1 MHMRSFH
8 AERRKAGE
16 AFHCGPLLGNP
27 VAPFGPRQL
36 TGWWARAHTSCITH
50 GAKCTF
56 VQKTSVNCMD
66 AIAQGILDTLM
77 ADSLSALWENLALDA
92 CHLRGGAA
100 LTHDRLIDQSW
111 HPSDDVW
118 KGRVSKFIHAK
129 ARNPAADVWASEDQ
143 DIQDLGPELDHMG
156 NYLVKATVAFVHYAA
171 TILGSVPTLMKDM
184 QKNSK
189 SFVDDGLPCQVCNK
203 TDYAS
208 VDMIVCD
215 DCENYW
221 HLTCLE
227 PPLTEV
233 PEGEWQC
240 ATCAALPSTSGYK
253 KRSRQE
259 STCPD
264 ELQGQVLDYMRH
276 NEGNIT
282 KGDLLH
288 PFMNLVDGAMHYC
301 GVPTQHVVKLARHIN
316 GAPKLDE
323 AARQHI
329 NALARFFGVNP
340 LKVAFED
347 PRRLQAIQ
355 SGACNAILIAKDN
368 TLKAYFGKIKDIVK
382 DMTEHFQLYKS
393 AMAGGLPDAAGEGDT
408 VFLTPTALCK
418 FLKRLD
424 AGQVYR
430 LGFGHGSE
438 LTRLDNV
445 ATFDSWLV
453 AGTFL
458 QKVQYL
464 LLTGEPVPDAT
475 SVKKSS
481 ALQAWKKQLGKTT
494 SKREIQSMR
503 GDKPA
508 VERPYASIANAAGG
522 GGAMRMAPQLAMAAG
537 AGAVAAATEA
547 MATANPGHAN
557 AAMHMLPPQAVQM
570 HSFNQIAQQVAQQA
584 AQSAVQQVANMF
596 TQQQLA
602 QHPTQPFPQQFGQPF
617 AQLPVLPFAQQY
629 GQQGAGMG
637 AIGHAGSTLVTHA
650 DLLSMQQNLF
660 QNLSQ
665 QMTQQ
670 MQAHA
675 ASTHISMQ
683 HLTGVLASGLQAIEM
698 QTVMSSASLGASSS
712 APTANPNDIVSPSGH
727 GQHRLARHMDRQTA
741 LTLAQRKVLA
751 HNSPQQPSSPDP
763 THPEERNMLL
773 ELEAAINPPPTEQ
786 AGIPQ
791 LAAANVPEL
800 QATTMNQLVVLSPNQ
815 ASQGG
820 RVTMLTVAMIK
831 QRPTVKPV
839 DVELPTTVTFNSS
852 WDIPNSVG
860 AGKSQRWDS
869 WHGYQLQSM
878 TMADVL
884 DDWSVG
890 VKVSPRRPEH
900 AEPPAADHGNSH
912 RIAPLCFLEL
922 AHPAIAAAWRTGQVR
937 KVVMM
942 IKALVYAVHMRVF
955 GLPFSITDMPKP
967 PMPLLDAA
975 NDVMTLDGKTMTL
988 SRLANKGLK
997 HQWTPIN
1004 YEKYLA
1010 EQGLLKTLLMPTNT
1024 WGP

>member
-1 MHMRSFH
+1 MHQG
-8 AERRKAGE
+8 RKS
-16 AFHCGPLLGNP
+16 GPN
-27 VAPFGPRQL
+27 R
-36 TGWWARAHTSCITH
+36 
-50 GAKCTF
+50 
-56 VQKTSVNCMD
+56 D
-66 AIAQGILDTLM
+66 
-77 ADSLSALWENLALDA
+77 
-92 CHLRGGAA
+92 
-100 LTHDRLIDQSW
+100 
-111 HPSDDVW
+111 
-118 KGRVSKFIHAK
+118 
-129 ARNPAADVWASEDQ
+129 
-143 DIQDLGPELDHMG
+143 
-156 NYLVKATVAFVHYAA
+156 
-171 TILGSVPTLMKDM
+171 
-184 QKNSK
+184 
-189 SFVDDGLPCQVCNK
+189 
-203 TDYAS
+203 
-208 VDMIVCD
+208 
-215 DCENYW
+215 
-221 HLTCLE
+221 
-227 PPLTEV
+227 
-233 PEGEWQC
+233 
-240 ATCAALPSTSGYK
+240 
-253 KRSRQE
+253 
-259 STCPD
+259 
-264 ELQGQVLDYMRH
+264 VLDY
-276 NEGNIT
+276 NISHEDQKT
-282 KGDLLH
+282 IGGWARGMFSQRYAQLAPVDALVKPAQFADSNTYYIPRADFMPNDFSLLEKSTH
-288 PFMNLVDGAMHYC
+288 P
-301 GVPTQHVVKLARHIN
+301 KLA
-316 GAPKLDE
+316 
-323 AARQHI
+323 
-329 NALARFFGVNP
+329 
-340 LKVAFED
+340 
-347 PRRLQAIQ
+347 QAIQ
-355 SGACNAILIAKDN
+355 FVQGFAGMFEAYPFSFATSALEKLTQQNRNAKTRDN
-368 TLKAYFGKIKDIVK
+368 IDRPGEDMLDVFVDLFPHMHFQDLPFFWWKFSDHPFFKHTFFIEHATPWKNWCKLVVAHTMYMQKIIETANTTAAHTVISTVKSFRDLAIRRLKA
-382 DMTEHFQLYKS
+382 
-393 AMAGGLPDAAGEGDT
+393 GD
-408 VFLTPTALCK
+408 FTALLSSCHINLETDDTLNK
-418 FLKRLD
+418 AREALLQ
-424 AGQVYR
+424 A
-430 LGFGHGSE
+430 
-438 LTRLDNV
+438 
-445 ATFDSWLV
+445 FDS
-453 AGTFL
+453 GH
-458 QKVQYL
+458 
-464 LLTGEPVPDAT
+464 
-475 SVKKSS
+475 
-481 ALQAWKKQLGKTT
+481 
-494 SKREIQSMR
+494 
-503 GDKPA
+503 
-508 VERPYASIANAAGG
+508 ASIANAAGG